1 MIEVFPALAAPAF
14 GHEMR
19 VSRRLPRIK
28 ELAPRLEV
36 GNRVVDE
43 MLRARG
49 VAMLSMFLQNPD
61 GTWRCLSR
69 VQAFVSVRGLDW
81 GVCSKNRP
89 PSTGKRLCVGGGG
102 LLETVV
108 RTVSCTVF
116 ALQPATRH
124 MRPGRMAQNGQN
136 CIRGCFEFPCHA
148 CLARAPFC
156 HRGTGVS
163 RVENQ
168 EERDSISTAARVE
181 ALIARLR
188 S

>member
-28 ELAPRLEV
+28 ELALGLEI

-89 PSTGKRLCVGGGG
+89 PSTGKRLCVGGEG

-116 ALQPATRH
+116 ALQPATPVTCAQAERPRTARTASMDVSNSPAWPARH
-124 MRPGRMAQNGQN
+124 FAIEGRESVA
-136 CIRGCFEFPCHA
+136 
-148 CLARAPFC
+148 
-156 HRGTGVS
+156 S
-163 RVENQ
+163 RNQ
-168 EERDSISTAARVE
+168 EERDSIPTAARVG